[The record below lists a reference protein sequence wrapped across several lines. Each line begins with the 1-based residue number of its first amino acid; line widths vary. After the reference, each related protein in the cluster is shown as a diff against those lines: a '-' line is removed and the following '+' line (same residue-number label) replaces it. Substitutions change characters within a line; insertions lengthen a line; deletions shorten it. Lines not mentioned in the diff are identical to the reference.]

1 MLKNIDH
8 IPRDAIMVKTD
19 VVGLYPIIPHDAGL
33 EALRKALD
41 NGENK
46 KISTDNLTKMGEFVL
61 KNNCFECNGK
71 VKKQFLETAIATKFA
86 PQYTC
91 IFMDQFLETQKRKA
105 LVWFCDIVDVFFI
118 WTHGYEKLSLFLKD
132 FNKFHPNIEFSRNV
146 NKERVLFLTL
156 MLDSQ
161 MVKF

>member
-1 MLKNIDH
+1 
-8 IPRDAIMVKTD
+8 MVKTD
-19 VVGLYPIIPHDAGL
+19 IVGLYPIIPHDAGL

-71 VKKQFLETAIATKFA
+71 VKKQFLEAAIATKFA

-91 IFMDQFLETQKRKA
+91 IFMD
-105 LVWFCDIVDVFFI
+105 
-118 WTHGYEKLSLFLKD
+118 
-132 FNKFHPNIEFSRNV
+132 
-146 NKERVLFLTL
+146 
-156 MLDSQ
+156 
-161 MVKF
+161 

>member
-1 MLKNIDH
+1 
-8 IPRDAIMVKTD
+8 MVKTD

-71 VKKQFLETAIATKFA
+71 VKKTAIADCHCYQICA
-86 PQYTC
+86 SIHMYIYGP
-91 IFMDQFLETQKRKA
+91 I
-105 LVWFCDIVDVFFI
+105 
-118 WTHGYEKLSLFLKD
+118 S
-132 FNKFHPNIEFSRNV
+132 
-146 NKERVLFLTL
+146 
-156 MLDSQ
+156 
-161 MVKF
+161 